1 MANRRRMLFDKNKKI
16 ELGREKNLQKRKKE
30 ILPSNSSKKKIESI
44 LDTQEKTTDFHAF
57 SVLEEESA
65 EKKEIKRTK
74 KEERKILERSEK
86 KLISCEN
93 EY

>member
-1 MANRRRMLFDKNKKI
+1 MRKEPVEIK
-16 ELGREKNLQKRKKE
+16 KKE
-30 ILPSNSSKKKIESI
+30 VLPSNSSKKKIESI
-44 LDTQEKTTDFHAF
+44 LDTQEKTTDFHSF